1 MGRERLWIV
10 LFWEIVIVFLC
21 FNSISSAIQETFQ
34 NFLTRYES
42 NCQPENAVSPTS
54 EIIKPAYKN
63 VCSKAN
69 IPDPIRTGANR
80 VNSLA
85 PTHFAQKPQRITQLL
100 PTRVG
105 RGQREVDLDT
115 LAASADRRRRC
126 RRAARLAGTN

>member
-1 MGRERLWIV
+1 MSRTVNLKMLSVPHRKL
-10 LFWEIVIVFLC
+10 
-21 FNSISSAIQETFQ
+21 SSQRTKMFARKQKST
-34 NFLTRYES
+34 
-42 NCQPENAVSPTS
+42 
-54 EIIKPAYKN
+54 
-63 VCSKAN
+63 
-69 IPDPIRTGANR
+69 DPIRTGANR